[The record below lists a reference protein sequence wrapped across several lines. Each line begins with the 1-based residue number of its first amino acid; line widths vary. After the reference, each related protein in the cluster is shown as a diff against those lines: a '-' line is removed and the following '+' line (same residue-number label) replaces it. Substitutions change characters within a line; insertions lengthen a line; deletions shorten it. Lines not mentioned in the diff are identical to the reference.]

1 MMSHTCDI
9 LQDAN
14 ENGGTFLKNKKKN
27 ALQVSILQKCLKKK
41 KKGKITNKIWKCE
54 KTFGYHVFWTLTC
67 TTLYLL
73 TETDTVVHVER
84 EIKN

>member
-1 MMSHTCDI
+1 M
-9 LQDAN
+9 L
-14 ENGGTFLKNKKKN
+14 E
-27 ALQVSILQKCLKKK
+27 KKK

-67 TTLYLL
+67 TTLFLL
-73 TETDTVVHVER
+73 TETDTVVHVQR

>member
-1 MMSHTCDI
+1 MHCKSAYC
-9 LQDAN
+9 
-14 ENGGTFLKNKKKN
+14 KN
-27 ALQVSILQKCLKKK
+27 AGKKK

-67 TTLYLL
+67 TTLFLL

>member
-1 MMSHTCDI
+1 MG
-9 LQDAN
+9 
-14 ENGGTFLKNKKKN
+14 ENFKNLKKKKN

>member
-1 MMSHTCDI
+1 M
-9 LQDAN
+9 
-14 ENGGTFLKNKKKN
+14 
-27 ALQVSILQKCLKKK
+27 QKCLKKK
-41 KKGKITNKIWKCE
+41 KKGKIINKIWKCE

-73 TETDTVVHVER
+73 TETDSVVHVER